1 MTKKIVIEPVTR
13 LEGHGKVTI
22 HLDDKGNVAQARL
35 HATQVR
41 GFEKFCEGRLFW
53 EMPVITPRI
62 CGICPVSHHLASAKA
77 GDALLGVELTPT
89 AKMLRQLLHM
99 AQYLQSHSLH
109 FFHLASP
116 DLLFGMDADP
126 AIRNV
131 IGVIAEKPELAV
143 KGVGL
148 RAFGLKIIEELGDKR
163 VHPNAAIPGGMNKA
177 LSPEARD
184 EILQKIDGMI
194 ADVQIAIDLIKGY
207 YDQHSEES
215 ARFANF
221 PTGYLGLVDD
231 NGNLELYDGK
241 LRLKDDKGAILEDD
255 IAPEDYLSII
265 EEKVEDWSYLKFP
278 YYKKKGY
285 PAGIYR
291 VGPLARLNIADGIA
305 TPLANE
311 EFKNFRKLSENG
323 ILEGSL
329 YYHYARMIE
338 ALYAAEMIKSLA
350 QDDLICG
357 KDIWVNSNKLN
368 EEAVGVVEAPRGTLF
383 HHYWI
388 DTSGM
393 IRKVNLIVATGHNNL
408 AMNRAVYEVA
418 REFIKNGEV
427 TEGILNRVEVAI
439 RCYDPCLSCAAH
451 SLGQMPLE
459 ISIYDSA
466 GNIYRRLKSYGAP
479 SYGTKMECDSLS

>member
-1 MTKKIVIEPVTR
+1 MTRKIVIEPVTR

-22 HLDDKGNVAQARL
+22 HLDDGGNVAQARF
-35 HATQVR
+35 HVTQVR
-41 GFEKFCEGRLFW
+41 GFEKFCEGRLLW

-126 AIRNV
+126 AIRNI

-148 RAFGLKIIEELGDKR
+148 RAFGQKMIEELGDKR

-177 LSPEARD
+177 LSPEKR
-184 EILQKIDGMI
+184 EEFLGQIDGMI
-194 ADVQIAIDLIKGY
+194 ADVQLAIDLIKGY
-207 YDQHSEES
+207 CDQNSELAAS
-215 ARFANF
+215 FASF
-221 PTGYLGLVDD
+221 PSGYLGLVND

-241 LRLKDDKGAILEDD
+241 LRLKDDKGAILEDK
-255 IAPEDYLSII
+255 IAPRDYLSII
-265 EEKVEDWSYLKFP
+265 EEMVEDWSYLKFP
-278 YYKKKGY
+278 YYKKMDY

-291 VGPLARLNIADGIA
+291 VGPLARLNVADGIA

-311 EFKNFRKLSENG
+311 EFQNFRRLSDNG
-323 ILEGSL
+323 ILQGSL

-338 ALYAAEMIKSLA
+338 ALYAAERIKSLLE
-350 QDDLICG
+350 DDLICG
-357 KDIWVNSNKLN
+357 KEIWVTSAKLN

-388 DTSGM
+388 DESGM

-408 AMNRAVYEVA
+408 AMNRAVCEVA
-418 REFIKNGEV
+418 KEFIKDGEV

-439 RCYDPCLSCAAH
+439 RCYDPCLSCSTHA
-451 SLGQMPLE
+451 LGQMPLE
-459 ISIYDSA
+459 IDIYDSD
-466 GNIYRRLKSYGAP
+466 GNIYQRLMS
-479 SYGTKMECDSLS
+479 